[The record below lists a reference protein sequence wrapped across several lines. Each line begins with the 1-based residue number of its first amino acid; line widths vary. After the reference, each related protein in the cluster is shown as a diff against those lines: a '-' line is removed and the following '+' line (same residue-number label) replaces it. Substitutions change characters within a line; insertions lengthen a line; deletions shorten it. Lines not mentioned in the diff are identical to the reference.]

1 MKNFITHDIP
11 KLERIDSSNGR
22 TYQTPTGRAYP
33 SVTSVVG
40 LLKAKQIQEWRT
52 SVGEEQANKI
62 SSKASRRGTSI
73 HALCENYLLGNNP
86 VPEMWDHEMFTSIT
100 PLLDRID
107 NIHCLETPLF
117 SHHLEVAG
125 TVDCI
130 AEFDGKL
137 SVIDFKTSSKPKPRE
152 WIYDYFM
159 QCSAYAVAFEELTGI
174 PVGRLVII
182 MGVDNEQPL
191 VFKEKRN
198 DWIFEFRKLRD
209 QYRDQKGI

>member
-11 KLERIDSSNGR
+11 KLERIDSSKGR

-182 MGVDNEQPL
+182 MGVDDEQPL